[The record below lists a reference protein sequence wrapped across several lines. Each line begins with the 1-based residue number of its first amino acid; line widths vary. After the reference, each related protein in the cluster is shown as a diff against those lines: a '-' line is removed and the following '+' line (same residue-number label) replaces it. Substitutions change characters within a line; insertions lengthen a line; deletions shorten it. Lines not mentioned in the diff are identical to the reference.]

1 MTMRLIISILLALT
15 GGAVA
20 QHVHMHIPEVSQ
32 YLSAIESEF
41 SAWYHGPRPTIT
53 RPTQAPQPFHSPT
66 PTASCAYW
74 LEDIKHQGIAAF
86 NSDPSTYQVFRNVKD
101 FGAKGDGVT
110 DDTAAIQAAISS
122 GGRCAPGSCS
132 STTTTPAVV
141 YFPAG
146 VYMISSSIIDYY
158 YTQIIGNPNCV
169 PTIKAFA
176 NYTGANGLGLIDGDR
191 YGANGLGFGATN
203 VFYRQIR
210 NFVIDTTSV
219 PANQSVTGIH
229 WPTAQATSLQF
240 ITFNLSQEAGTQH
253 QGVFIESGSGGFLG
267 DLAFH
272 GGLYG
277 IQNGNQQFTQSRLN
291 FTNVVTAINQL
302 WDWGWLY
309 QDINIENCSVG
320 INMSSGGSTAQAV
333 GSVVLIDSTIS
344 NTPIGVVTAHDLTS
358 QPAAGGSLILEN
370 VALNNVPIAVQ
381 GAGAV
386 TALSGSSASSVI
398 SGWGE
403 GHEYTPNGPTNF
415 EGTSPANAR
424 PSSLIDR
431 SGRYYSQAK
440 PQYQQYPVSA
450 FISARSSGATGDG
463 HTDDTTALQTAIN
476 VATAQGK
483 ILFLDHGDYK
493 ITRTLTIPAGARIV
507 GESYSV
513 ILSSGD
519 FFNNINSSQPVL
531 RVGLAK
537 QGGKIEL
544 SDIIVSTQGPQAGA
558 ILIEHNL
565 AAPRGDPS
573 GYWDVHTRIGGF
585 AGSDLQVAECPTTPN
600 ITTPPAP
607 VNSNCI
613 AAYMSLHITPDA
625 SGFYAENNW
634 LWTADHDIDD
644 PQLTQLTIY
653 TGRGLLDQSDG
664 PVWLVGTSVEHHS
677 KYQYQFS
684 DASDVF
690 AGFIQTETPLSFVP
704 YFHSGIR
711 YYQPNPPASEPFPY
725 VAAID
730 DPYFPPVARAVNLTS
745 SNTSIPTE
753 DAWGLRIV
761 NSKDILIYGA
771 GLYSFFD
778 NYSTNCSDQGNGEVC
793 QNHIADI
800 DGSRAVSI
808 YALNTVGTH
817 YSVQLDGVDVA
828 FYSENLDGFVETIAI
843 FRTG

>member
-1 MTMRLIISILLALT
+1 MRLINSILLLLA
-15 GGAVA
+15 GHAAA
-20 QHVHMHIPEVSQ
+20 QHVHLDIPEVSR
-32 YLSAIESEF
+32 YISAIESEF
-41 SAWYHGPRPTIT
+41 SACP
-53 RPTQAPQPFHSPT
+53 APS
-66 PTASCAYW
+66 ACAYW
-74 LEDIKHQGIAAF
+74 LEDIKHRGIAAF
-86 NSDPSTYQVFRNVKD
+86 NPSPSTYQVFRNVKD

-132 STTTTPAVV
+132 STTTTPAIV

-146 VYMISSSIIDYY
+146 TYMISSSIIDYY
-158 YTQIIGNPNCV
+158 YTQMIGNPNCV
-169 PTIKAFA
+169 PTIKASA
-176 NYTGANGLGLIDGDR
+176 NYTGTNGLGLIDGDK

-210 NFVIDTTSV
+210 NFVIDTTLV
-219 PANQSVTGIH
+219 PANESVTGIH

-240 ITFNLSQEAGTQH
+240 ITFNMSQEAGTQH
-253 QGVFIESGSGGFLG
+253 QGVFIESGSGGFIG
-267 DLAFH
+267 DLTFY

-277 IQNGNQQFTQSRLN
+277 IQNGNQQFTQSRLT
-291 FTNVVTAINQL
+291 FKNVVTAINQL

-309 QDINIENCSVG
+309 QDITIENCTVG
-320 INMSSGGSTAQAV
+320 INMSSGGSTAQSV

-344 NTPIGVVTAHDLTS
+344 NTPLGIVTAHNETS

-381 GAGAV
+381 GAGGV
-386 TALSGSSASSVI
+386 TALSGSTGSTIISA
-398 SGWGE
+398 WGE

-415 EGTSPANAR
+415 ESTFLANVRPA
-424 PSSLIDR
+424 SLL
-431 SGRYYSQAK
+431 SGSKYYFQAK
-440 PQYQQYPVSA
+440 PQYQKYPVSA
-450 FISARSSGATGDG
+450 FVSARSAGATGDG
-463 HTDDTTALQTAIN
+463 HTDDTNALQAAVN
-476 VATAQGK
+476 LATIQGK

-493 ITRTLTIPAGARIV
+493 ITRTLNIPPGSRIV

-513 ILSSGD
+513 IFSSGE

-531 RVGLAK
+531 RVGLNK
-537 QGGKIEL
+537 QWGRVEL
-544 SDIIVSTQGPQAGA
+544 SDLIVSTQGPQAGA
-558 ILIEHNL
+558 VLIEHNL
-565 AAPRGDPS
+565 AAPPGNPS

-585 AGSDLQVAECPTTPN
+585 AGSDLQLAECPTTPN
-600 ITTPPAP
+600 ILTPPAP

-613 AAYMSLHITPDA
+613 AAYMSLHITSGA
-625 SGFYAENNW
+625 SGFYMENNW

-644 PQLTQLTIY
+644 PNLTQLTIY
-653 TGRGLLDQSDG
+653 AGRGLLDESSG
-664 PVWLVGTSVEHHS
+664 PVWLIGTAVEHHT

-684 DASDVF
+684 SAANVF
-690 AGFIQTETPLSFVP
+690 AGFIQTETP
-704 YFHSGIR
+704 

-725 VAAID
+725 VASLN
-730 DPYFPPVARAVNLTS
+730 DPYFAPVATAVNLTA

-753 DAWGLRIV
+753 DAWGLRVIDS
-761 NSKDILIYGA
+761 NDILIYGA

-793 QNHIADI
+793 QNHIADVE
-800 DGSRAVSI
+800 GSKGVSI

-828 FYSENLDGFVETIAI
+828 LYSENLDGFVETIAI
-843 FRTG
+843 SRT

>member
-1 MTMRLIISILLALT
+1 MRLINLVLLALAGHT
-15 GGAVA
+15 AA
-20 QHVHMHIPEVSQ
+20 QHVHLDIPEVSH
-32 YLSAIESEF
+32 YISAIESEF
-41 SAWYHGPRPTIT
+41 SAWYHGPRPTIPH
-53 RPTQAPQPFHSPT
+53 PTHPPNPFHSPA
-66 PTASCAYW
+66 PSVCAYW

-86 NSDPSTYQVFRNVKD
+86 NPSPSTYQVFRNVKD

-132 STTTTPAVV
+132 STTTTPAIV

-146 VYMISSSIIDYY
+146 TYMISSSIIDYY
-158 YTQIIGNPNCV
+158 YTQMIGNPNCV
-169 PTIKAFA
+169 PTIKASA
-176 NYTGANGLGLIDGDR
+176 NYTGTNGLGLIDGDR

-210 NFVIDTTSV
+210 NFVIDTTLV
-219 PANQSVTGIH
+219 PANESVTGIH

-240 ITFNLSQEAGTQH
+240 ITFNMSQEAGTQH
-253 QGVFIESGSGGFLG
+253 QGVFIESGSGGFIG
-267 DLAFH
+267 DLTFY

-277 IQNGNQQFTQSRLN
+277 IQNGNQQFTQSRLS
-291 FTNVVTAINQL
+291 FKNVVTAINQL

-309 QDINIENCSVG
+309 QDITIENCSVG
-320 INMSSGGSTAQAV
+320 INMSSGGSAAQAV
-333 GSVVLIDSTIS
+333 GSVVLIDSSIS
-344 NTPIGVVTAHDLTS
+344 DTPLGIVTAHSETS

-370 VALNNVPIAVQ
+370 VALNNVPVAIQ
-381 GAGAV
+381 GAGGV
-386 TALSGSSASSVI
+386 TVLSGSTGSTTISA
-398 SGWGE
+398 WGE

-415 EGTSPANAR
+415 ESSFPANAR
-424 PSSLIDR
+424 PASLL
-431 SGRYYSQAK
+431 SGSKYYTQAK
-440 PQYQQYPVSA
+440 PQYQKYPVSA
-450 FISARSSGATGDG
+450 FVSARSAGATGDG
-463 HTDDTTALQTAIN
+463 HTDDTNALQAAVN
-476 VATAQGK
+476 LATVQGK

-513 ILSSGD
+513 IFSSGE

-531 RVGLAK
+531 RVGLNK
-537 QGGKIEL
+537 QWGRVEL
-544 SDIIVSTQGPQAGA
+544 SDLIVSTQGAQAGA
-558 ILIEHNL
+558 VLIEHNL
-565 AAPRGDPS
+565 AAPPGNPS

-585 AGSDLQVAECPTTPN
+585 AGSDLQLAECPTTPDVL
-600 ITTPPAP
+600 TPPAP
-607 VNSNCI
+607 VNTNCI
-613 AAYMSLHITPDA
+613 AAYMSLHITSGA
-625 SGFYAENNW
+625 SGLYMENNW
-634 LWTADHDIDD
+634 LWVADHDIDD

-653 TGRGLLDQSDG
+653 AGRGLLDESSG
-664 PVWLVGTSVEHHS
+664 PVWLVGTAVEHHV

-684 DASDVF
+684 DASNVF
-690 AGFIQTETPLSFVP
+690 AGFIQTETP
-704 YFHSGIR
+704 

-725 VAAID
+725 VASLN
-730 DPYFPPVARAVNLTS
+730 DPYFAPVAKAVNLTA

-761 NSKDILIYGA
+761 DSNDILIYGA

-778 NYSTNCSDQGNGEVC
+778 NYSTNCSNQGNGEVC

-800 DGSRAVSI
+800 EGSKGVSI
-808 YALNTVGTH
+808 YALNTVCTH

-828 FYSENLDGFVETIAI
+828 LYSENLDGFVETIAI